1 MGILQVDLGPY
12 PGAPYMKRGLV
23 RVRDWML
30 PHPGYMPVEYTAPD
44 VLNSPDGDPPA
55 DMYVH

>member
-1 MGILQVDLGPY
+1 
-12 PGAPYMKRGLV
+12 MKRGLV